1 MVIERHRRR
10 DVCVIHSYD
19 QDVKGGVIGAAEK
32 ARWHSDDAQVV
43 IPVCC
48 TELDLRP
55 WHAYLVEHDAHPA
68 GRLRQRVAPP
78 LEIGAHRP
86 VVLVHPGGKARD
98 AGGGV
103 HDLHRIQSLGAL
115 GGPGGRVF

>member
-1 MVIERHRRR
+1 MVIERHRGRGMLAVEAR
-10 DVCVIHSYD
+10 D
-19 QDVKGGVIGAAEK
+19 QEVKGGVIRPGEE
-32 ARWHSDDAQVV
+32 ARWQTEDAV
-43 IPVCC
+43 IAVCC

-55 WHAYLVEHDAHPA
+55 WHAYLVEDDAHPA

-103 HDLHRIQSLGAL
+103 HGLHRIQGLG
-115 GGPGGRVF
+115 PRRWPRGRVF

>member
-32 ARWHSDDAQVV
+32 ARWQSEDAQVV

-48 TELDLRP
+48 TEP
-55 WHAYLVEHDAHPA
+55 
-68 GRLRQRVAPP
+68 VAPSSISGRGMRISSSTMP
-78 LEIGAHRP
+78 IPR
-86 VVLVHPGGKARD
+86 VVSASV
-98 AGGGV
+98 
-103 HDLHRIQSLGAL
+103 
-115 GGPGGRVF
+115 